1 MKAARRLVVAIGG
14 AALALAPVVARA
26 QAAPPAATTT
36 PAPDTVGPRE
46 LQNFSLGGT
55 VTRQAD
61 TPPPPAARPA
71 RRPAT
76 DTATAQLPPAVDT
89 PADRPARRVAER
101 AAAETPAPQA
111 TAPATTLSLTTT
123 PAQAAPQPSF
133 TDAALPPSTEAAP
146 ASLAPEHSLILWP
159 WLLLAAVA
167 GGAIALLLWRRR
179 SREAFAGEV
188 DAYVAPEPPAPSPR
202 PPVPAP
208 APAPKAPPKPA
219 GIVSTRLR
227 PWLEISFVPLGVVL
241 DDQQLKLEFQL
252 DILNSG
258 AAPARDILV
267 EASMFNAGP
276 TQDDD
281 IRAFFDKPVGQGERI
296 EAIPPLQ
303 RVTLTHALIAPIA
316 NLQLFELGGKQV
328 FIPLIAFNALY
339 RWSGGKGQTSSSH
352 LVGRQTKTD
361 KLAPLRADQGARAI
375 AGLAAHLL
383 PTGVRS

>member
-1 MKAARRLVVAIGG
+1 MGLAMVAAGI
-14 AALALAPVVARA
+14 ALAPA
-26 QAAPPAATTT
+26 AAPAQPAQPSNSSQ
-36 PAPDTVGPRE
+36 PADTIGPRE

-61 TPPPPAARPA
+61 TPPPPPARPA
-71 RRPAT
+71 RRPEPSP
-76 DTATAQLPPAVDT
+76 TATAASQPAPGRT
-89 PADRPARRVAER
+89 TEADRTPRRTPER
-101 AAAETPAPQA
+101 ADVA
-111 TAPATTLSLTTT
+111 APAAQASGPALSFTT
-123 PAQAAPQPSF
+123 PAQPAPQPSF
-133 TDAALPPSTEAAP
+133 TDAALPPASTNVEPP
-146 ASLAPEHSLILWP
+146 ASLAPEHSLVLWP

-167 GGAIALLLWRRR
+167 GGAVALLLWRRR

-188 DAYVAPEPPAPSPR
+188 DAYVAPEPPAPPPAPR

-208 APAPKAPPKPA
+208 APKAPHKPV
-219 GIVSTRLR
+219 GIVSTKLR
-227 PWLEISFVPLGVVL
+227 PWLEVSFVPLACVI

-252 DILNSG
+252 DLLNSG
-258 AAPARDILV
+258 GAPARDILV

-281 IRAFFDKPVGQGERI
+281 IRAFFAKPAGGGERI
-296 EAIPPLQ
+296 DAIPPLQ
-303 RVTLTHALIAPIA
+303 RVTLTHALIAPVA
-316 NLQLFELGGKQV
+316 NLQLFELGGRQV

-339 RWSGGKGQTSSSH
+339 RWSGGKGQTSTSH

-383 PTGVRS
+383 PTGVRE